1 MIKGILA
8 ALTAVVLWALGV
20 VLIKY
25 LSYSFSV
32 MFQNFFRYFSA
43 SIIMLIIYLYTNK
56 KKLYFSKDSFKK
68 SLLPAFLVFVFQT
81 VTVHGIYLTKA
92 SIASFLVRLNVI
104 FVAIISFFLFEEE
117 RKKLLNKKY
126 LVSIFL
132 SMIGVSGLTLRATT
146 LYTGLSLD
154 MGALLVLIGSVFWAF
169 YGISINSFIRNEDPL
184 LFTTLVFSNATIMFL
199 PTILF
204 NLNENTGISS
214 YNTFFIL
221 VISGIL
227 SIGIGN
233 WMNMIAIKEL
243 GIVTASLIQ
252 QVIPFLAALFSYFML
267 GETLTLAELMFGLLI
282 VVGVLLIIPRN
293 KNSK

>member
-92 SIASFLVRLNVI
+92 SIASFLIRLNVI

>member
-43 SIIMLIIYLYTNK
+43 SIIMLIIYLYINK

-132 SMIGVSGLTLRATT
+132 SMIGVSGLTLRVTT

-243 GIVTASLIQ
+243 GIVTSSLIQ

>member
-1 MIKGILA
+1 VIKGILA

-132 SMIGVSGLTLRATT
+132 SMIGVSGLTLRVTT

>member
-1 MIKGILA
+1 VIKGILA

-92 SIASFLVRLNVI
+92 SIASFLIRLNVI

>member
-1 MIKGILA
+1 MLKGFLS

-20 VLIKY
+20 VLIKL

-43 SIIMLIIYLYTNK
+43 SIIMLVIYLCTNK
-56 KKLYFSKDSFKK
+56 KKLYFSKDSFRK

-81 VTVHGIYLTKA
+81 VTVHGVYLTKA
-92 SIASFLVRLNVI
+92 SIASFLIRLNVI

-117 RKKLLNKKY
+117 RKKLLSKKY

-132 SMIGVSGLTLRATT
+132 SMVGVSGLTLRATT

-184 LFTTLVFSNATIMFL
+184 LFTTLVFSNATMMFL
-199 PTILF
+199 PTILI
-204 NLNENTGISS
+204 NLNENTGIGN
-214 YNTFFIL
+214 YGMFLIL
-221 VISGIL
+221 IISGIL

-243 GIVTASLIQ
+243 GIVTSSLIQ
-252 QVIPFLAALFSYFML
+252 QVIPFLASLFSYFIL
-267 GETLTLAELMFGLLI
+267 GETLTLTEFMFGLLI
-282 VVGVLLIIPRN
+282 VVGVLLIIPSN
-293 KNSK
+293 KSSR